1 MDVDWVHPTHGFHQI
16 LSAEF
21 DFYCPFWLQDGSPGS
36 ERKERRQNRNTDT
49 LTKGDNR
56 KRLVTICGT
65 RKLLRYGSAH
75 PQFTE
80 VTLGRGAGTIETSK
94 WAAREAWQKA
104 NKTILIMT
112 SVYFHLKGRR
122 IQVPPST
129 ADKGKRSHIFQEK
142 KKKKKVDVGT
152 VTIEQSPS
160 RMLCNEGSGCRPV
173 PQTHGSLLFVLRL
186 TGPGQAGEE
195 TISLTPWK

>member
-1 MDVDWVHPTHGFHQI
+1 M
-16 LSAEF
+16 
-21 DFYCPFWLQDGSPGS
+21 
-36 ERKERRQNRNTDT
+36 
-49 LTKGDNR
+49 KGDNR

-65 RKLLRYGSAH
+65 RKQLRYGSAH

-80 VTLGRGAGTIETSK
+80 VTPGRGAGTIETSK

-129 ADKGKRSHIFQEK
+129 ADKGKRSHIFQK
-142 KKKKKVDVGT
+142 KKKKKKK
-152 VTIEQSPS
+152 
-160 RMLCNEGSGCRPV
+160 
-173 PQTHGSLLFVLRL
+173 RL
-186 TGPGQAGEE
+186 M
-195 TISLTPWK
+195 